1 MGEHPTAEGEV
12 GAALARL
19 EELGAAHLW
28 VQYADY
34 NGRSQ
39 GKSVPRAR
47 FAAALAG
54 GITFARANLGFNL
67 TDTQAPDT
75 IFGADSGDFLA
86 VPDPAALAP
95 LPYAPGAARA
105 IAWMRRDDGSPWEGC
120 PRSALRRQVEA
131 YAARGLSLRVAF
143 EPEAYLFETGP
154 DGPRPI
160 AADGMFTVA
169 ALERTA
175 AFLQAVGGTLEAMGV
190 EVEQVAPEYGPGQIE
205 INIRHAEPVK
215 AADDL
220 VTLKDAVRAIA
231 RGQGLIASF
240 MPKPFAAI
248 AGCGLHVHL
257 SLWHTDGRSAL
268 AGDGDEGGGEG
279 GGGDDGEGG
288 GGKRGAHP
296 SGFGSTGRG
305 FLGGILAHAR
315 ALCGLG
321 APTLNSYKRLLPGSW
336 APAHAAY
343 AVANRS
349 TLVRIP
355 GASRQRVE
363 FRAGDNTSN
372 PYIFLAGLLAA
383 GLDGIERKLDPGP
396 PAAGDL
402 GHLSPAALAAQGIA
416 LLPRTAGEAL
426 DAVAAA
432 ETLLAALGPT
442 VGTEWLKVKR
452 SELAI
457 AETVVSAWERET
469 YLRG

>member
-1 MGEHPTAEGEV
+1 MGERPTTTRGANEAIERLAEF
-12 GAALARL
+12 GA
-19 EELGAAHLW
+19 GHLW
-28 VQYADY
+28 IQYADY

-39 GKSVPRAR
+39 GKSVPKAR
-47 FAAALAG
+47 FAEALAG
-54 GITFARANLGFNL
+54 GLTFARANLGFNL
-67 TDTQAPDT
+67 TDHQAPDT
-75 IFGADSGDFLA
+75 VFGADSGDFLA
-86 VPDPAALAP
+86 VPDPGSLAP

-105 IAWMRRDDGSPWEGC
+105 IAWMRQDDGSPWEGC
-120 PRSALRRQVEA
+120 PRSALVHQVEA
-131 YAARGLSLRVAF
+131 FAARGLSLRVAF
-143 EPEAYLFETGP
+143 EPEAYLFEVGP

-160 AADGMFTVA
+160 PADGMFTVA

-175 AFLQAVGGTLEAMGV
+175 AVLQAVGTALAAMGV

-220 VTLKDAVRAIA
+220 ITLKDAARAIA
-231 RGQGLIASF
+231 RQQGLVASF
-240 MPKPFAAI
+240 MPKPFETV

-257 SLWHTDGRSAL
+257 SLWHADGRSAM
-268 AGDGDEGGGEG
+268 ADDGDGG
-279 GGGDDGEGG
+279 
-288 GGKRGAHP
+288 HP
-296 SGFGSTGRG
+296 SGFGPRGRG
-305 FLGGILAHAR
+305 FLGGLLAHAR
-315 ALCGLG
+315 GLCGLG
-321 APTLNSYKRLLPGSW
+321 APTANSYKRLLPGSW

-349 TLVRIP
+349 VLVRIP

-372 PYIFLAGLLAA
+372 PYVFLAGLLAA
-383 GLDGIERKLDPGP
+383 GLDGIERGLDPGT
-396 PAAGDL
+396 PAEGDL
-402 GHLSPAALAAQGIA
+402 GHLPEADLEAQGIA

-426 DAVAAA
+426 AAVAADQ
-432 ETLLAALGPT
+432 TLRAALGPT

-457 AETVVSAWERET
+457 AEAVVSPWERQT

>member
-1 MGEHPTAEGEV
+1 MGERPSENQGVDAV
-12 GAALARL
+12 LARL
-19 EELGAAHLW
+19 DGLGAQHLW

-47 FAAALAG
+47 FAEALAG
-54 GITFARANLGFNL
+54 GISFARANLGFNL
-67 TDTQAPDT
+67 TDAQAPDT
-75 IFGADSGDFLA
+75 GFGADSGDFLA

-105 IAWMRRDDGSPWEGC
+105 IAWMRRDDGAPWEGC
-120 PRSALRRQVEA
+120 PRSALLRQVEA
-131 YAARGLSLRVAF
+131 YAERGLSLRVAF
-143 EPEAYLFETGP
+143 EPEAYLFEAGP

-175 AFLQAVGGTLEAMGV
+175 AFLQAVGGALETMGV

-220 VTLKDAVRAIA
+220 ITLKDAARAVA
-231 RGQGLIASF
+231 RAHGLVASF
-240 MPKPFAAI
+240 MPKPFETI

-257 SLWHTDGRSAL
+257 SLWSADGGSAM
-268 AGDGDEGGGEG
+268 AGDEDGAGDE
-279 GGGDDGEGG
+279 
-288 GGKRGAHP
+288 APHP
-296 SGFGSTGRG
+296 SGFGPTGRG

-315 ALCGLG
+315 GLCGLG
-321 APTLNSYKRLLPGSW
+321 APTVNSYKRLRPGSW

-349 TLVRIP
+349 ALVRIP
-355 GASRQRVE
+355 GASRRRVE

-372 PYIFLAGLLAA
+372 PYIFLTGLLAA
-383 GLDGIERKLDPGP
+383 GLDGIERGLEPGS
-396 PAAGDL
+396 PAEGDL
-402 GHLSPAALAAQGIA
+402 GHLSPAELAAQGII

-426 DAVAAA
+426 DAVAADG
-432 ETLLAALGPT
+432 TLLAALGPT
-442 VGTEWLKVKR
+442 VGGEWLKVKR

-457 AETVVSAWERET
+457 AETVVSPWERET

>member
-1 MGEHPTAEGEV
+1 MGESPAANQ
-12 GAALARL
+12 GAGASLARL
-19 EELGAAHLW
+19 DELEAQHLW

-39 GKSVPRAR
+39 AKSVPKAR
-47 FAAALAG
+47 FAEALAG
-54 GITFARANLGFNL
+54 GLIFARANLGFNL
-67 TDTQAPDT
+67 TDHQAPDT
-75 IFGADSGDFLA
+75 VFGADSGDFLA

-105 IAWMRRDDGSPWEGC
+105 ITWMRQEDGSPWEGC
-120 PRSALRRQVEA
+120 PRSALLRQVEA

-143 EPEAYLFETGP
+143 EPEAYLFEAAP

-160 AADGMFTVA
+160 PADGMFTVA

-175 AFLQAVGGTLEAMGV
+175 AYLQAVGEALEAMGV

-220 VTLKDAVRAIA
+220 ITLKDAARAIA
-231 RGQGLIASF
+231 RGRGLIASF
-240 MPKPFAAI
+240 MPKPFETI

-257 SLWHTDGRSAL
+257 SLWHTDGRSAM
-268 AGDGDEGGGEG
+268 ADDGDTGGGGGGEA
-279 GGGDDGEGG
+279 D
-288 GGKRGAHP
+288 AHP
-296 SGFGSTGRG
+296 SGLGPLGRA
-305 FLGGILAHAR
+305 FLGGILAHGR
-315 ALCGLG
+315 GLCGLG
-321 APTLNSYKRLLPGSW
+321 APTVNSYKRLVPGSW

-355 GASRQRVE
+355 GVSRKRVE
-363 FRAGDNTSN
+363 FRAGDNTGN
-372 PYIFLAGLLAA
+372 PYIFLTGLLAA
-383 GLDGIERKLDPGP
+383 GLDGIERRLDPGA
-396 PAAGDL
+396 PAEGDL
-402 GHLSPAALAAQGIA
+402 GHLSAAALAAQGIV

-426 DAVAAA
+426 AAVAADA
-432 ETLLAALGPT
+432 TLLAALGPT
-442 VGTEWLKVKR
+442 VGAEWLNVKR

-457 AETVVSAWERET
+457 AEAVVSPWERET